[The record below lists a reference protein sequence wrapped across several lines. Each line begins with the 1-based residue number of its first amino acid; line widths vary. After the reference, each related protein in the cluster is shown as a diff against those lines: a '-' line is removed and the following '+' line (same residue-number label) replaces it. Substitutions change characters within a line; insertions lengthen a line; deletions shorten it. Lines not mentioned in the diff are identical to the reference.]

1 MLLNSWRWYR
11 ERGWHEIDANTYRT
25 LWHTHGGSVATHP
38 QIIER
43 LSELVGIPVRYLG
56 WQQDNQLIGAIACWD
71 NFLALSRNKLKKIGK
86 KSYFDLGN
94 AEIILPMAETARITL
109 RHKARYISTLNHS
122 HISNWHTQK
131 EQLTRV
137 KSLEEYSS
145 KSRNSQRRKLK
156 ALLEEGGQLKPVTDF
171 SPAELAKMYTELF
184 YKRWQFTAPGSAK
197 QTEVFTLLR
206 DFMTGSVIFFND
218 EPIAIHILYRVE
230 SPNWISMEFVNGGVD
245 PQERNFSPGTVLH
258 FANIQTAWEEAN
270 QLGKDLRFSFGR
282 ADREY
287 KDRWCSRIE
296 VGFIN

>member
-1 MLLNSWRWYR
+1 MLLNSWRWFR
-11 ERGWHEIDANTYRT
+11 ERGWHEIDANTYST
-25 LWHTHGGSVATHP
+25 LWHTYGGSVATHP

-43 LSELVGIPVRYLG
+43 LSELVNMPVRYLG
-56 WQQDNQLIGAIACWD
+56 WQQDNQLVGAIACWD
-71 NFLALSRNKLKKIGK
+71 NCLALSRNKLKKIGK

-94 AEIILPMAETARITL
+94 AEIILPMAETAHITL
-109 RHKARYISTLNHS
+109 RHKARYISALNQP

-137 KSLEEYSS
+137 KSLDEYSS

-156 ALLEEGGQLKPVTDF
+156 ALLEEGGQLKSVTDF

-184 YKRWQFTAPGSAK
+184 YKRWQFKAPGSAK

-206 DFMTGSVIFFND
+206 DFMTGSIIFFND

-230 SPNWISMEFVNGGVD
+230 STNWISMEFVNGGVD

-270 QLGKDLRFSFGR
+270 QLAKDLRFSFGR

-287 KDRWCSRIE
+287 KDRWCNRID